1 MGTTM
6 TGRVRAPELESSL
19 GWLNTDRPLLFSG
32 ELRGQVVV
40 LDFWTYCCINCIHVL
55 PDLAFLEGKYARE
68 PVTFIGVHSA
78 KFSNEAS
85 RETIRAAILR
95 YEIRHPVVIDEGMKL
110 WRSFAVR
117 SWPTIVVVDP
127 QGYVVGVAAGEGNRE
142 RIDEMI
148 GQALQQARATGTAAQ
163 GPLTVRREASVRAAS
178 GLAFPGKVYADRTQG
193 RLFVADSNH
202 NRIVVAEWPDA
213 AGRARVVKIVGNG
226 SIGRDD
232 GPAEQARFHH
242 PQGMVP
248 GHGKLYVADTENHLI
263 RSIDLQTYEV
273 RTVAGTGL
281 MDNDRAGGGMGTQ
294 QGLNSPWDLAMEGS
308 TLYVAMAGVHQIWR
322 IDLPVGFARAL
333 AGSGRE
339 NLVDGP
345 TEMSALAQPS
355 GICLLDGT
363 IYVAD
368 SEVSAIRGI
377 DLASEQVFTVIGE
390 GLFSFGDV
398 DGAYPAA
405 QLQHPLG
412 VAGYRKMLLVADT
425 YNHKIKRVDPAART
439 STTLFGTGKAGA
451 AAEDSSPA
459 FFEPGGLCVSGD
471 ELFVADTNNHRV
483 VRVNLVTGLWHEI
496 ALEGLLPAGLETA
509 PSEFLRTKP
518 IAFSPGSD
526 VELVLDVELPAG
538 AHLNPEAP
546 WSVRVASAGR
556 TLVQKTG
563 KSESWPLRIAV
574 PASSVEV
581 DKPWEIRAAFAY
593 CSDGDAG
600 ICVPAEI
607 AWLADVVRGGSGSNT
622 VRLGARVTAD

>member
-1 MGTTM
+1 M
-6 TGRVRAPELESSL
+6 TGSVRAPELESSL

-55 PDLAFLEGKYARE
+55 PDLAYLEEKYARE
-68 PVTFIGVHSA
+68 PVTFVGVHSA

-117 SWPTIVVVDP
+117 SWPTIMVVDP
-127 QGYVVGVAAGEGNRE
+127 RGYIVGVAAGEGNRE
-142 RIDEMI
+142 RIDDMI
-148 GQALQQARATGTAAQ
+148 GQSLQQARATGTAAAE
-163 GPLTVRREASVRAAS
+163 PLTVRREANVRAAS
-178 GLAFPGKVYADRTQG
+178 GLAFPGKVFADRSLG

-202 NRIVVAEWPDA
+202 NRIVIAEWPDA
-213 AGRARVVKIVGNG
+213 EGRARVVKVVGCG
-226 SIGRDD
+226 TVGRED
-232 GPAEQARFHH
+232 GPAERARFHH
-242 PQGMVP
+242 PQGLVS

-263 RSIDLQTYEV
+263 RAIDLQSYQVT
-273 RTVAGTGL
+273 TVAGTGR

-294 QGLNSPWDLAMEGS
+294 QGLNSPWDLALEGS

-322 IDLPVGFARAL
+322 IDLPVGFSRAL

-339 NLVDGP
+339 NIVDGP
-345 TEMSALAQPS
+345 TETAALAQPS
-355 GICLLDGT
+355 GICLLDGA
-363 IYVAD
+363 IFFAD

-377 DLASEQVFTVIGE
+377 DLASERVFTVIGE

-398 DGAYPAA
+398 DGAFPAA
-405 QLQHPLG
+405 KLQHPLG
-412 VAGYRKMLLVADT
+412 VAAHRKMLLVADT

-451 AAEDSSPA
+451 AADDGSPV
-459 FFEPGGLCVSGD
+459 FFEPGGLSVADD

-483 VRVNLVTGLWHEI
+483 VRVNLVTGAWHEI
-496 ALEGLLPAGLETA
+496 ALEGLSPPLEESRAEELLRAG
-509 PSEFLRTKP
+509 P
-518 IAFSPGSD
+518 IALSPESD
-526 VELVLDVELPAG
+526 VEFVLEVRLPHG

-546 WSVRVASAGR
+546 WSVRVTSDGR

-563 KSESWPLRIAV
+563 KSGEWPLRFEV
-574 PASSVEV
+574 PAPAIEAG
-581 DKPWEIRAAFAY
+581 KPWEIRASFAY
-593 CSDGDAG
+593 CHKGDAG
-600 ICVPAEI
+600 VCIPVEI
-607 AWLADVVRGGSGSNT
+607 AWQADVERGGRGKNHIRLEGT
-622 VRLGARVTAD
+622 VKPV